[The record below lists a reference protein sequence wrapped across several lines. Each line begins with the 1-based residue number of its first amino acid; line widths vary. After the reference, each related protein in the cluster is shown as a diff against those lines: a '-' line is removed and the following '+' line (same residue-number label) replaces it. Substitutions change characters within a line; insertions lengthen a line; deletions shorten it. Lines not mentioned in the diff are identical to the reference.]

1 MLSAQGGT
9 ISACVAHLRRLALG
23 NRIEPFNSQHLEAA
37 CRVLADTER
46 GLTGPQIG
54 RLLQDIR
61 VPDID
66 PNNTKWKRLFNA
78 LADMQN
84 QHKVGN
90 HLVLFINS
98 AMNPVSYARERA
110 AFIWRRDELNVV
122 LFFSGFY
129 VRDDGKVAH
138 ADKATTLDE
147 ARARVGRLRTAL
159 ESRSVHE
166 EVLNYCRAELLSDNY
181 FHAVFEAT
189 KGIAERIR
197 VLSGLN
203 GDGADLVMKAFL
215 GQNPVLALGPLTS
228 ESEKS
233 EQKGFANLLI
243 GLFGAVRNPLAHAP
257 KVNWPMSEQDALDIL
272 TMVSLMH
279 RKLDRTQK
287 TSS

>member
-1 MLSAQGGT
+1 M
-9 ISACVAHLRRLALG
+9 G

-46 GLTGPQIG
+46 GLSGPQIG
-54 RLLQDIR
+54 RLLQEIR
-61 VPDID
+61 VPDVD

-78 LADMQN
+78 LAHMQN
-84 QHKVGN
+84 QHEAGN

-98 AMNPVSYARERA
+98 AMNPVSYARDRA

-122 LFFSGFY
+122 LAFAGFY
-129 VRDDGKVAH
+129 VRDDGKVGH
-138 ADKATTLDE
+138 ADKATTLDV
-147 ARARVGRLRTAL
+147 ARARVGRLRAAL
-159 ESRSVHE
+159 EARSVHE
-166 EVLNYCRAELLSDNY
+166 EVLNYCRSELLSDNY

-197 VLSGLN
+197 SLSGLN
-203 GDGADLVMKAFL
+203 GDGADLVTKAFL

-287 TSS
+287 MSS